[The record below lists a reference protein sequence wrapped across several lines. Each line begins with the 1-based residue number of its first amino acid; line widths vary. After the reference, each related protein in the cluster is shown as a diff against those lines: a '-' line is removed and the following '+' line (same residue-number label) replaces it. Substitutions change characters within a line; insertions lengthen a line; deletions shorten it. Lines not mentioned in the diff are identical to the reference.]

1 MIKKKCQHV
10 LVFKI
15 SDSSHEPM
23 TNKNQIVLNFKI
35 NDSDHEPRTNPIED
49 KFKKITKKNL

>member
-1 MIKKKCQHV
+1 V

-15 SDSSHEPM
+15 DDSSHEPM

-35 NDSDHEPRTNPIED
+35 NDSDHEPKTNPVED